1 MESKKESFYTVLGIS
16 ENATPDEIKKAYRQ
30 LSLKYHPDKNQGSL
44 EAISKFQQLNEAYET
59 LSDPEKRQQYD
70 LTRNNPFSNFN
81 GGGVG
86 VNSFPGGINVN
97 DLNSMFANM
106 FNPFGTGFQ
115 QGGNIFQ
122 QGGIPGMPNIRIFT
136 NGNMFGNSK
145 PQPIQHNLTIS
156 LEQVL
161 VGTTI
166 PIEIERFII
175 EGQTKSLE
183 KETLYI
189 PIPKGIDDGEIIV
202 LQDKGN
208 IINHGINNMPIMKG
222 DVKIFIKVD
231 NKTEFKRHG
240 LDLIYEKK
248 ISLKDSLCGFSFELK
263 HVNGKMYTINNNI
276 GNIIA
281 PNHKKI
287 ISNMGLTRDNH
298 TGSLVIQFEVQ
309 FPEKL
314 SEEAIKQLLVI
325 L

>member
-44 EAISKFQQLNEAYET
+44 EAITKFQQLNEAYET

-86 VNSFPGGINVN
+86 VNGFPGGINVN

-287 ISNMGLTRDNH
+287 IPNMGLTRDNH

-314 SEEAIKQLLVI
+314 SEEAIKQLLEI